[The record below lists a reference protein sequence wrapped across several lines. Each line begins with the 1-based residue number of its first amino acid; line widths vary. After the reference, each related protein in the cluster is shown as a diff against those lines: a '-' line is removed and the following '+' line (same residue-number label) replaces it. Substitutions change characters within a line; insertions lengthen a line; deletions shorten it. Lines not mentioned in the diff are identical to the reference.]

1 MLTRV
6 LSVGLLAGLLAGLA
20 IALLQQATT
29 TPLILAAETYEKP
42 SGTQPAAAESK
53 AHQHEDHA
61 AHDDG
66 WKPENGLPRFFYTSV
81 ATVATAGGGS
91 FFFSPGLPFARG
103 PVDGRRSPAWSLS

>member
-29 TPLILAAETYEKP
+29 TPLILVAETYEKP
-42 SGTQPAAAESK
+42 SGAQPAAAESK
-53 AHQHEDHA
+53 AHDHEDHA

-66 WKPENGLPRFFYTSV
+66 WKPDNGLPRFFYTSV
-81 ATVATAGGGS
+81 ATIATAVGVS
-91 FFFSPGLPFARG
+91 FLLMAGLAFPASPTHHP
-103 PVDGRRSPAWSLS
+103 

>member
-6 LSVGLLAGLLAGLA
+6 LSVGLLAELLAGLA

-42 SGTQPAAAESK
+42 SGAQPAAAESK

-66 WKPENGLPRFFYTSV
+66 SKPENGLPRFFYTSV
-81 ATVATAGGGS
+81 APVATEAGVSLLLIAGM
-91 FFFSPGLPFARG
+91 LFARG
-103 PVDGRRSPAWSLS
+103 PIDARRSLC

>member
-29 TPLILAAETYEKP
+29 TPLILVAETYEKP
-42 SGTQPAAAESK
+42 SGAQPAAAESK
-53 AHQHEDHA
+53 AHDHEDHA

-66 WKPENGLPRFFYTSV
+66 WKPDNGLPRFFYTSL
-81 ATVATAGGGS
+81 ATIPTPRGLS
-91 FFFSPGLPFARG
+91 FLLIAAQLLPGAPI
-103 PVDGRRSPAWSLS
+103 